1 MQNAFQSTSTL
12 IILTFFVIS
21 QLYLNCYAQ
30 TYQVL
35 EFVASSSFDGIAFST
50 NTFQP
55 PYTGSIVGIR
65 LEYISGGVYCNT
77 CCGLPDT
84 HWGCEND
91 EFLVQMIDHNARIV
105 IYPTQNTNGLS
116 VWNPWSCSNGNG
128 CTLRNYRLQPTYDV
142 NDNFIEL
149 IDNSNPVTV
158 SDTDVFSLQYS
169 EGCCGDIADNAGITY
184 CNVYFLY
191 TLTPSP
197 TKAPTDNTQYVLADT
212 NICYTDGAKT
222 CSAGN
227 NIIFSAPKS
236 GIIKGIKLVHESGG
250 VGCSGS
256 SVMTNWGCA
265 DNDPMTSAYITMLLI
280 KVTNEA
286 TYDGLVYY
294 PVNGQTDDIN
304 YWNDL
309 SDRSCANQYN
319 TAIPEHYQVGGYKA
333 GSPELILI
341 NPIYTV
347 SVNDKFMLGYGE
359 SYSECV
365 HQDNPGWSGYA
376 SVYFLY
382 ESQNCQEEQQ
392 IKHINWHQLQNAV
405 DNSAQVP
412 YSSFNIRGRSINH
425 MHAPPLE

>member
-1 MQNAFQSTSTL
+1 MITWFLILVIDALNAAGPYPLGRVYEIIWGKHGPYSAISINSIKGDSGTAGPFGSVITSYCTTVSLANDDYINYIEKWYGPCIGCDGDRQNNHYVRALRITTNNGNQFTCDEGQGMTNAQKYKIYDFRLNNDYIGGYVSGVEDAHPTGV
-12 IILTFFVIS
+12 ILDWI
-21 QLYLNCYAQ
+21 
-30 TYQVL
+30 
-35 EFVASSSFDGIAFST
+35 EFLST
-50 NTFQP
+50 NFTQSP
-55 PYTGSIVGIR
+55 TLHP
-65 LEYISGGVYCNT
+65 SGT
-77 CCGLPDT
+77 
-84 HWGCEND
+84 
-91 EFLVQMIDHNARIV
+91 
-105 IYPTQNTNGLS
+105 PTET
-116 VWNPWSCSNGNG
+116 
-128 CTLRNYRLQPTYDV
+128 
-142 NDNFIEL
+142 
-149 IDNSNPVTV
+149 
-158 SDTDVFSLQYS
+158 
-169 EGCCGDIADNAGITY
+169 
-184 CNVYFLY
+184 
-191 TLTPSP
+191 P